1 METRKSQ
8 RLSGKVAIVS
18 GAGTYGGSGVGN
30 GAAAAI
36 VFAREGAKVVLVDA
50 VREWAEATQAIIEE
64 EGGEAM
70 TAVADVTNSE
80 DCRSV
85 VDATVDRFG
94 GLHILHNNV
103 GGGGGASV
111 VDATDEDWLRSSSI
125 NLMSIINICRFT
137 VPKMQSGGGGSIINV
152 SSVTALRPKSR
163 SSLAP
168 YTVNKSAVVGL
179 TRAMAVDHAAD
190 NIRVNCIMPGLMWT
204 PRVASGSTDMRE
216 TRRTSTP
223 LPVEGQSWDIG
234 WAALYLA
241 SDEARFVTGVV
252 LPVDGGFLLTSA
264 PTDRALRLVLRI
276 DSQCRTK
283 YNPLHGY
290 RPPHRYPPPKRNP
303 PSR

>member
-1 METRKSQ
+1 MQNQKSG
-8 RLSGKVAIVS
+8 RLNGKVAIVS

-50 VREWAEATQAIIEE
+50 VQEWADATRAIIED

-70 TAVADVTNSE
+70 TAVADVTRFDE
-80 DCRSV
+80 CRSV
-85 VDATVDRFG
+85 VDAAVDGFG

-103 GGGGGASV
+103 GGGGFGSV
-111 VDATDEDWLRSSSI
+111 VEATDEDWLRSSSV
-125 NLMSIINICRFT
+125 NLMSVINMSRSA
-137 VPKMQSGGGGSIINV
+137 VPCMKSGGGGSIINV
-152 SSVTALRPKSR
+152 SSVTALRPKTIV
-163 SSLAP
+163 SSAT

-179 TRAMAVDHAAD
+179 TKAMAVDHAAD

-204 PRVASGSTDMRE
+204 PRVASGSTDMRG

-223 LPVEGQSWDIG
+223 LPIEGQSWDIG

-241 SDEARFVTGVV
+241 SEEARFVTGVI

-264 PTDRALRLVLRI
+264 P
-276 DSQCRTK
+276 
-283 YNPLHGY
+283 N
-290 RPPHRYPPPKRNP
+290 
-303 PSR
+303 

>member
-1 METRKSQ
+1 MQTQSSQ

-30 GAAAAI
+30 GAATAI
-36 VFAREGAKVVLVDA
+36 VFAREGARVVLVDA
-50 VREWAEATQAIIEE
+50 VQEWAEATRAIIED

-80 DCRSV
+80 ECRSV
-85 VDATVDRFG
+85 IDAALDRFG

-103 GGGGGASV
+103 GGGGFGGV
-111 VDATDEDWLRSSSI
+111 VDATEEDWLRSASI
-125 NLMSIINICRFT
+125 NLMSIINMSRFA
-137 VPKMQSGGGGSIINV
+137 VPHMKSGGGSIVNV
-152 SSVTALRPKSR
+152 SSVSALRPKTR
-163 SSLAP
+163 VSSAT

-179 TRAMAVDHAAD
+179 TRAMAIDHAAD

-216 TRRTSTP
+216 TRQTSTP

-241 SDEARFVTGVV
+241 SEEARFVTGIV

-264 PTDRALRLVLRI
+264 P
-276 DSQCRTK
+276 
-283 YNPLHGY
+283 N
-290 RPPHRYPPPKRNP
+290 
-303 PSR
+303 

>member
-1 METRKSQ
+1 MHTHKSR

-18 GAGTYGGSGVGN
+18 GAGTFGGSGVGN

-50 VREWAEATQAIIEE
+50 VQEWADATQAIIEE
-64 EGGEAM
+64 EGGEAL

-85 VDATVDRFG
+85 VDAAVEGFG

-111 VDATDEDWLRSSSI
+111 VDTTEEDWLRSASI
-125 NLMSIINICRFT
+125 NLMSMINMSRFA
-137 VPKMQSGGGGSIINV
+137 VPTMQSGGGGSIINV
-152 SSVTALRPKSR
+152 SSVTALRPKTSI
-163 SSLAP
+163 SSAP

-179 TRAMAVDHAAD
+179 TRAMAIDHAAD

-241 SDEARFVTGVV
+241 SDEARFVTGIV

-264 PTDRALRLVLRI
+264 P
-276 DSQCRTK
+276 
-283 YNPLHGY
+283 N
-290 RPPHRYPPPKRNP
+290 
-303 PSR
+303 

>member
-1 METRKSQ
+1 MQTQSSQ

-30 GAAAAI
+30 GAATAI

-50 VREWAEATQAIIEE
+50 VQEWAEATRAIIED

-70 TAVADVTNSE
+70 AAVADVTNSE
-80 DCRSV
+80 ECRSV
-85 VDATVDRFG
+85 IDAALDRFG

-103 GGGGGASV
+103 GGGGFGGV
-111 VDATDEDWLRSSSI
+111 VDATEEDWLRSASI
-125 NLMSIINICRFT
+125 NLMSIINMSRYA
-137 VPKMQSGGGGSIINV
+137 VPHMKSGGGGSIINV
-152 SSVTALRPKSR
+152 SSVSALRPKTR
-163 SSLAP
+163 VSSAT

-216 TRRTSTP
+216 TRQTSTP
-223 LPVEGQSWDIG
+223 LPIEGQSWDIG

-241 SDEARFVTGVV
+241 SEEARFVTGIV

-264 PTDRALRLVLRI
+264 P
-276 DSQCRTK
+276 
-283 YNPLHGY
+283 N
-290 RPPHRYPPPKRNP
+290 
-303 PSR
+303 

>member
-1 METRKSQ
+1 MQSPKSQ

-50 VREWAEATQAIIEE
+50 VQEWAEATRAIIEE
-64 EGGEAM
+64 EGGEAL
-70 TAVADVTNSE
+70 TAVADVTSSE

-85 VDATVDRFG
+85 VDAAVEGFG

-111 VDATDEDWLRSSSI
+111 VDATEEDWLRSASI
-125 NLMSIINICRFT
+125 NLMSVINMSRYA
-137 VPKMQSGGGGSIINV
+137 VPQMMSGGGGAIINV
-152 SSVTALRPKSR
+152 SSVTALRPKTR
-163 SSLAP
+163 SSFAP

-204 PRVASGSTDMRE
+204 PKVASGSTGMRE
-216 TRRTSTP
+216 TRRNSTP
-223 LPVEGQSWDIG
+223 LPIEGQSWDIG

-241 SDEARFVTGVV
+241 SDEARFVTGIV

-264 PTDRALRLVLRI
+264 P
-276 DSQCRTK
+276 
-283 YNPLHGY
+283 N
-290 RPPHRYPPPKRNP
+290 
-303 PSR
+303 

>member
-1 METRKSQ
+1 MQTQSSQ

-30 GAAAAI
+30 GAATAI

-50 VREWAEATQAIIEE
+50 VQEWAEATRAIIED

-80 DCRSV
+80 ECRSV
-85 VDATVDRFG
+85 IDAALDRFG

-103 GGGGGASV
+103 GGGGFGGV
-111 VDATDEDWLRSSSI
+111 VDATEEDWLRSASI
-125 NLMSIINICRFT
+125 NLMSIINMSRFA
-137 VPKMQSGGGGSIINV
+137 VPHMKSGGGSIVNV
-152 SSVTALRPKSR
+152 SSVSALRPKTR
-163 SSLAP
+163 VSSAT

-179 TRAMAVDHAAD
+179 TRAMAIDHAAD

-216 TRRTSTP
+216 TRQTSTP

-241 SDEARFVTGVV
+241 SEEARFVTGIV

-264 PTDRALRLVLRI
+264 P
-276 DSQCRTK
+276 
-283 YNPLHGY
+283 N
-290 RPPHRYPPPKRNP
+290 
-303 PSR
+303 

>member
-1 METRKSQ
+1 MQTQSSQ

-30 GAAAAI
+30 GAATAI

-50 VREWAEATQAIIEE
+50 VQEWAEATRAIIED

-80 DCRSV
+80 ECRSV
-85 VDATVDRFG
+85 IDTALDRFG

-103 GGGGGASV
+103 GGGGFGGV
-111 VDATDEDWLRSSSI
+111 VDATEEDWLRSASI
-125 NLMSIINICRFT
+125 NLMSIINMSRFA
-137 VPKMQSGGGGSIINV
+137 VPHMKSGGGSIVNV
-152 SSVTALRPKSR
+152 SSVSALRPKTR
-163 SSLAP
+163 VSSAT

-179 TRAMAVDHAAD
+179 TRAMATDHAAD

-216 TRRTSTP
+216 TRQTSTP

-241 SDEARFVTGVV
+241 SEEARFVTGIV

-264 PTDRALRLVLRI
+264 P
-276 DSQCRTK
+276 
-283 YNPLHGY
+283 N
-290 RPPHRYPPPKRNP
+290 
-303 PSR
+303 

>member
-1 METRKSQ
+1 MQTQSSQ
-8 RLSGKVAIVS
+8 RLSGKIAIVS

-30 GAAAAI
+30 GAATAI

-50 VREWAEATQAIIEE
+50 VQEWAEATRAIIED

-70 TAVADVTNSE
+70 TAVADVTSSE

-103 GGGGGASV
+103 GGGGAGDSV
-111 VDATDEDWLRSSSI
+111 VEATDEDWLRSASI
-125 NLMSIINICRFT
+125 NLMSMINMCRFA
-137 VPKMQSGGGGSIINV
+137 VPQMKSGGGGSIINV
-152 SSVTALRPKSR
+152 SSVTALRPKTR
-163 SSLAP
+163 SSSAP

-179 TRAMAVDHAAD
+179 TRAMAIDHAAD

-204 PRVASGSTDMRE
+204 PRAASGSTDMRE

-223 LPVEGQSWDIG
+223 LPIEGQSWDIG

-241 SDEARFVTGVV
+241 SDEARFVTGIV

-264 PTDRALRLVLRI
+264 P
-276 DSQCRTK
+276 
-283 YNPLHGY
+283 N
-290 RPPHRYPPPKRNP
+290 
-303 PSR
+303 